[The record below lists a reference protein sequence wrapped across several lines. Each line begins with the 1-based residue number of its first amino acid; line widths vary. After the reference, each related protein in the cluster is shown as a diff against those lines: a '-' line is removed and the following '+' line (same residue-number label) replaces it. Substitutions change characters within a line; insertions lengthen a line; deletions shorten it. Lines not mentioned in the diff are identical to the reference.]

1 MSNLKIEYD
10 NDEGK
15 DLSIDNLFSG
25 KNKSNIDFTREEEI
39 DTDLLYGFITNK
51 DKMKSE
57 SDVESVKKTDRSDN
71 ENDNDNENGNDNDN
85 DFSFEKNLFNNSP
98 HNVSNTNNFLSD
110 DENGNA
116 ETFKENHQGVPK
128 SQSNSRDTS
137 NKIRREKAFL
147 LFQLKKL
154 SEKGYNQSK
163 DYNMDDNINDIKD
176 EVSRIKKE
184 IEIEKSIKLARQGLT
199 LVTSLLE
206 TGNEQFSN
214 ITGVDLD
221 GWSESINA
229 NIEDYD
235 EVFEELYEK
244 YHESV
249 SMSPEIKLLLMVT
262 GSAISFHLTKRM
274 LGGGMAAPDIMNSL
288 SNTMS
293 GKPGGSMNGPSSEGI
308 EEVLSKMKSNNR
320 TVSLS
325 SDSGSDI
332 EVKIPLKKQRK
343 KKLDL

>member
-10 NDEGK
+10 NNENK

-25 KNKSNIDFTREEEI
+25 ENKSNIDFTREEEKI
-39 DTDLLYGFITNK
+39 DEDLLYGFITNK

-57 SDVESVKKTDRSDN
+57 SDVESVKKD
-71 ENDNDNENGNDNDN
+71 
-85 DFSFEKNLFNNSP
+85 
-98 HNVSNTNNFLSD
+98 SD
-110 DENGNA
+110 DEV
-116 ETFKENHQGVPK
+116 KENPLDFSLNK
-128 SQSNSRDTS
+128 SPPSIPSPVNVYSDNKFASDDEYERPVYGQKYNDNQKKPDTS
-137 NKIRREKAFL
+137 QKIRREKAFL

-206 TGNEQFSN
+206 TGNDQFSYM
-214 ITGVDLD
+214 TGIDLD

-249 SMSPEIKLLLMVT
+249 SMSPEIKLLLMIT

-274 LGGGMAAPDIMNSL
+274 LGGGMSAPNIMSSL
-288 SNTMS
+288 SDTMS
-293 GKPGGSMNGPSSEGI
+293 GKPGGTMDGPSSQGI
-308 EEVLSKMKSNNR
+308 EDILSKMKSSKR

-325 SDSGSDI
+325 SDSGSDE
-332 EVKIPLKKQRK
+332 EVKIPLKKQKKRK
-343 KKLDL
+343 TLLDL

>member
-10 NDEGK
+10 NDDNK

-25 KNKSNIDFTREEEI
+25 ENKSNIDFTREEENI
-39 DTDLLYGFITNK
+39 DEDLLFGFITNK
-51 DKMKSE
+51 EKMKSD
-57 SDVESVKKTDRSDN
+57 SDVESVKKD
-71 ENDNDNENGNDNDN
+71 
-85 DFSFEKNLFNNSP
+85 
-98 HNVSNTNNFLSD
+98 SD
-110 DENGNA
+110 DEV
-116 ETFKENHQGVPK
+116 KENPFDFSLNK
-128 SQSNSRDTS
+128 SPSPPSIPSPVNVSDNKFASDDEYERPEYGQKYNDNVSYKKKRDNRDTS
-137 NKIRREKAFL
+137 QKIRREKAFL

-163 DYNMDDNINDIKD
+163 DYNMDDEINDVKD

-206 TGNEQFSN
+206 TGNDQFSHM
-214 ITGVDLD
+214 TGVDLD

-229 NIEDYD
+229 NIEYYD

-274 LGGGMAAPDIMNSL
+274 LGGGMSAPNIMSSL
-288 SNTMS
+288 SDTMS
-293 GKPGGSMNGPSSEGI
+293 GKPGGTMNGPSSQGI
-308 EEVLSKMKSNNR
+308 EDILSKMKTTNR

-325 SDSGSDI
+325 SDSGSDD
-332 EVKIPLKKQRK
+332 EVKIPLKKQK
-343 KKLDL
+343 KKKTLLDL